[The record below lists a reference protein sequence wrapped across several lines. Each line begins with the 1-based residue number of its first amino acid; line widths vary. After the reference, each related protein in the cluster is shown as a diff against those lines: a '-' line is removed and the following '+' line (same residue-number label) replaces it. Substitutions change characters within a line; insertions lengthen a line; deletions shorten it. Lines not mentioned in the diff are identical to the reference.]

1 MITEVHNSLLQVLR
15 GGLKES
21 ISSENIV
28 IGEISEKKSPS
39 IAISNTEFQFV
50 ELSIGGSTQVKMERV
65 EEKFSLDGE
74 QKEFIIHQE
83 PLKVGVTVE
92 SPKGTIYTEST
103 DFTVDYERK
112 TIRFFT
118 PPQNPE
124 KTLLISYSIKRGA
137 AEIKNLKFILTYLL
151 AVCDK
156 TLTKRDDLVLAIIK
170 TLHQQRKFLFSHGVD
185 EITLIGGHSLND
197 PSENGIFT
205 TWLEYQIEATV
216 RIEIPVPPM
225 EKIEIGERKI

>member
-1 MITEVHNSLLQVLR
+1 VLR
-15 GGLKES
+15 SGLKES
-21 ISSENIV
+21 ISSEKIV
-28 IGEISEKKSPS
+28 IGEISEKASPS
-39 IAISNTEFQFV
+39 IAISNTKFQFV

-83 PLKVGVTVE
+83 PLKVGVAVE
-92 SPKGTIYTEST
+92 SPKGTIYQDST
-103 DFTVDYERK
+103 DFTVEYAKK

-118 PPQNPE
+118 APQNPE

-156 TLTKRDDLVLAIIK
+156 TLTKRDDLVLAIIT
-170 TLHQQRKFLFSHGVD
+170 TLHQQRKFLYSHGVD
-185 EITLIGGHSLND
+185 DIALIGGHSTND
-197 PSENGIFT
+197 PSEKGLFT
-205 TWLEYQIEATV
+205 TWLEYQIRATV

>member
-15 GGLKES
+15 DGLKES
-21 ISSENIV
+21 ISSEKIV
-28 IGEISEKKSPS
+28 IGDISEKVFPS
-39 IAISNTEFQFV
+39 IAISNTEFQFE

-74 QKEFIIHQE
+74 QKEFIIHQV

-92 SPKGTIYTEST
+92 SPKGTTYKDST
-103 DFTVDYERK
+103 DFTVDHERK

-118 PPQNPE
+118 SPQNPE
-124 KTLLISYSIKRGA
+124 KTLLISYSINRGA
-137 AEIKNLKFILTYLL
+137 AEIKNLKFILTYML
-151 AVCDK
+151 AVCDN

-185 EITLIGGHSLND
+185 EIALIGGHSLNN
-197 PSENGIFT
+197 PSENGLFT

-225 EKIEIGERKI
+225 GKIEILER